1 MFVVNHDL
9 GIICTTTRIDKHNC
23 LKLIYQ
29 EFELYYLE
37 AGEIS
42 ISRGGVATTRKN
54 QLKAVIFGDAVGL
67 KNFEPLFHTFPSYL
81 NFFLSYVCTLYMYIL
96 FSYVKCAKYS
106 TYCLGGDINHKHI
119 KHCR

>member
-9 GIICTTTRIDKHNC
+9 GIICMTTRIDKHNC

-29 EFELYYLE
+29 EFELDYLE

-54 QLKAVIFGDAVGL
+54 QLKAVIFGDTVGL
-67 KNFEPLFHTFPSYL
+67 KEFEPLFHS
-81 NFFLSYVCTLYMYIL
+81 IL
-96 FSYVKCAKYS
+96 FEFFIICMYLIYVYIIFICKMCKV
-106 TYCLGGDINHKHI
+106 
-119 KHCR
+119 

>member
-1 MFVVNHDL
+1 VFVVNHDL

-81 NFFLSYVCTLYMYIL
+81 NFFYHMYVPYICIYY
-96 FSYVKCAKYS
+96 F
-106 TYCLGGDINHKHI
+106 HM
-119 KHCR
+119 

>member
-9 GIICTTTRIDKHNC
+9 GIICMTTRIDKHNC

-29 EFELYYLE
+29 EFELDYLE

-54 QLKAVIFGDAVGL
+54 HLKAVIFGDTVGL
-67 KNFEPLFHTFPSYL
+67 KEFEPLFHTFPFYL
-81 NFFLSYVCTLYMYIL
+81 NFLSYVCILYMYIL